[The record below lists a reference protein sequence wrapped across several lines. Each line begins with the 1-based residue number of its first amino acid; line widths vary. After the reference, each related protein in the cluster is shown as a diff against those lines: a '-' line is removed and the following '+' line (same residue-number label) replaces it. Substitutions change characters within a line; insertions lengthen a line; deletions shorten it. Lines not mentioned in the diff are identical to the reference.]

1 MVGASRFDDAR
12 PAPRRNFHRP
22 RRLDPTVCAASSH
35 PSPHCSCSPLAPAA
49 QAGWFAAEAVD
60 GPAEIDALGDV
71 DVARDG
77 SGGLVYL
84 KRDGGSPQVFLSRLD
99 EGVWQPPEKL
109 SGGAPVTEA
118 AVTATDGGRLA
129 VAWVA
134 GGQVLGTVIPAAAQ
148 AQAPAPPVVLGG
160 GGATGVAIDMGI
172 NEDGYAVWS
181 AGGDVRAAR
190 LDGTTWTPLAA
201 PLDVD
206 PARTAGEGASR
217 PRVARQRRG
226 QRGRHLGGDRRRAA
240 AAT

>member
-1 MVGASRFDDAR
+1 M
-12 PAPRRNFHRP
+12 
-22 RRLDPTVCAASSH
+22 RRLIA
-35 PSPHCSCSPLAPAA
+35 PLTALLLLAVAPAA
-49 QAGWFAAEAVD
+49 QAAWFAAEPVD

-77 SGGLVYL
+77 SGGVVYI
-84 KRDGGSPQVFLSRLD
+84 KRDAGAPQVFLSRLQ

-134 GGQVLGTVIPAAAQ
+134 GGQVLATVIPAAAQ

-160 GGATGVAIDMGI
+160 GNASGVALDMGI

-181 AGGDVRAAR
+181 AGGDVHAAR
-190 LDGTTWTPLAA
+190 LDDTTWTPLAA
-201 PLDVD
+201 PW
-206 PARTAGEGASR
+206 PARPPG
-217 PRVARQRRG
+217 
-226 QRGRHLGGDRRRAA
+226 
-240 AAT
+240 